1 MMKKIPLNTS
11 FGVVSLQNVSGKY
24 WKILSAKVAKQRVM
38 LKSQKTSTITTDA
51 VFDLMIL
58 LANLYLLSMQI

>member
-1 MMKKIPLNTS
+1 MMKKILLNTS
-11 FGVVSLQNVSGKY
+11 FGVVSLQNVSGKH
-24 WKILSAKVAKQRVM
+24 WKILSAKVAKQRAM
-38 LKSQKTSTITTDA
+38 LKLQKTSTVTTDA